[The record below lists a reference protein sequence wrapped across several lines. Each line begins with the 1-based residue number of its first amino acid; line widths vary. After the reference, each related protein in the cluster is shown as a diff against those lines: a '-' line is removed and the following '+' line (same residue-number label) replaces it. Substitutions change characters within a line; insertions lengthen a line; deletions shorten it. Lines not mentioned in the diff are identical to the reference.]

1 MIYEKRNYYKPFE
14 YEWAYDFY
22 RKQQGV
28 HWTKDE
34 IKLAEDLQNWN
45 YSLSETEK
53 TIIGG
58 ILKGF
63 VQMEVLIG
71 DYWRKVAEWFPKPE
85 IQMMSSTFSYFETI
99 HIDNYA
105 MLNEQLGLTNFKE
118 FVQDETT
125 KNKLDKFII
134 INDKDFKLEDIATS
148 LAVFSAFGEGV
159 LVFSSFAV
167 LLSFQKENLMKG
179 LGQIISF
186 SIRDENMHS
195 SGGIKLFN
203 ELCDEIYRL
212 KKIDI
217 RKNIKEDIYESAKI
231 AFLLEE
237 QFIDNLFTGKREIR
251 TLTSYQLKEFI
262 KHRVNLKLSELG
274 YVEPLY
280 EIDNNAVKEMEWFYL
295 LSGAREFGDFF
306 ATRVTE
312 YTKYEI
318 QDVNSIF

>member
-1 MIYEKRNYYKPFE
+1 
-14 YEWAYDFY
+14 
-22 RKQQGV
+22 
-28 HWTKDE
+28 
-34 IKLAEDLQNWN
+34 
-45 YSLSETEK
+45 
-53 TIIGG
+53 
-58 ILKGF
+58 
-63 VQMEVLIG
+63 
-71 DYWRKVAEWFPKPE
+71 
-85 IQMMSSTFSYFETI
+85 MMSSTFSYFETI

-134 INDKDFKLEDIATS
+134 IDKDFKIEDIARS

-203 ELCDEIYRL
+203 ELCEEIY
-212 KKIDI
+212 KKEGIDI
-217 RKNIKEDIYESAKI
+217 RKNIKEEVYESAKI

-237 QFIDNLFTGKREIR
+237 QFIDNLFVGRREIR
-251 TLTSYQLKEFI
+251 TLTSHQLKEFI
-262 KHRVNLKLSELG
+262 KHRINLKLSELG
-274 YVEPLY
+274 YTEPLY
-280 EIDNNAVKEMEWFYL
+280 EIDNNAVKEMDWFYL